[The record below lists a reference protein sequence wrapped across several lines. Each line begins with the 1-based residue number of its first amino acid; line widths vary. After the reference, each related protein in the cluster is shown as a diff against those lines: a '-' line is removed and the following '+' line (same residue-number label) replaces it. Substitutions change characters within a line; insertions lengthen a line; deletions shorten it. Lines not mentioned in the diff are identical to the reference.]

1 MAITRTDACKI
12 GLIAAGGTAL
22 PYIESSFRRPPS
34 NPIRRLNCVRK
45 GSDDMLDTESQYAA
59 LFRNEL

>member
-12 GLIAAGGTAL
+12 GLVATGGTAL
-22 PYIESSFRRPPS
+22 PYIEGSFRWYLS

-45 GSDDMLDTESQYAA
+45 GSDDMLDTESRYAT